1 MPVRRDSCGS
11 RGHHRQADL
20 ETELVHIID
29 SALKAANQDQVRKI
43 LEKFIVKEDEFV
55 EKSETK
61 GVHVV
66 EYRLLH
72 TLLF

>member
-1 MPVRRDSCGS
+1 M
-11 RGHHRQADL
+11 
-20 ETELVHIID
+20 VHIID